1 MAKGKG
7 TPKKNKGS
15 QLEARKSG
23 SKLKGMKGKASDPKA
38 NADKKTHR
46 YRPGTVAIR
55 EIKKYQKYE
64 DQRLT
69 QKAPLIR
76 RIRDQIKAFNP
87 DFRLAATAADA
98 IHEAVESYLV
108 NMLEDANLC
117 AIHAKRQ
124 TLFKKDVQLAL
135 KIRGDEARTYF

>member
-1 MAKGKG
+1 
-7 TPKKNKGS
+7 
-15 QLEARKSG
+15 
-23 SKLKGMKGKASDPKA
+23 MKGKSSDPK
-38 NADKKTHR
+38 NAEKWKVW

-64 DQRLT
+64 EQRLT

-76 RIRDQIKAFNP
+76 RIWDQIWAFNA
-87 DFRLAATAADA
+87 DFRLSATAADA
-98 IHEAVESYLV
+98 IHEAVEAYLV

-135 KIRGDEARTYF
+135 KIRGDETRTYF

>member
-1 MAKGKG
+1 MKTKG

-23 SKLKGMKGKASDPKA
+23 SKMKGMKGKSSDAKA
-38 NADKKTHR
+38 EGEKGKRR
-46 YRPGTVAIR
+46 YWPGTVAIW

-76 RIRDQIKAFNP
+76 WIWEQMRGFNV
-87 DFRLAATAADA
+87 DFRLSASAADA
-98 IHEAVESYLV
+98 IHEAIESYLV

-117 AIHAKRQ
+117 AIHAKWQ
-124 TLFKKDVQLAL
+124 TLFKKDV
-135 KIRGDEARTYF
+135 